1 MSDWQ
6 LYTHCGTEVFVS
18 SDCVS
23 FTRLVGYS
31 GGLQFGMTDSLGQL
45 DGFDDGI
52 ERGIKETS
60 TGAESSIAVR
70 RVVGDAGADI
80 VKTLCPID
88 NEGHGFMRAVYADGR
103 TLTAEGIFHSRNE
116 NPVDG
121 GSVQGFTFS
130 FSQQEPT
137 QED

>member
-1 MSDWQ
+1 MSDWDV
-6 LYTHCGTEVFVS
+6 YGHRGTEVFVS
-18 SDCVS
+18 SNGVT

-31 GGLQFGMTDSLGQL
+31 GGLQFGMTESLGQL

-60 TGAESSIAVR
+60 AGAESSIAVR
-70 RVVGDAGADI
+70 RVVGDAGAAI
-80 VKTLCPID
+80 VNTLCPID

-103 TLTAEGIFHSRNE
+103 TLTASGIFHSRNE

>member
-1 MSDWQ
+1 MSDWDV
-6 LYTHCGTEVFVS
+6 YGHRGTEVFVS
-18 SDCVS
+18 SDGVN
-23 FTRLVGYS
+23 FARLVGYS

-52 ERGIKETS
+52 ERQIKETS
-60 TGAESSIAVR
+60 AGAESSISVR
-70 RVVGDAGADI
+70 RVAVDAGAAI
-80 VKTLCPID
+80 VKTLCPLD
-88 NEGHGFMRAVYADGR
+88 NEGHGFMRAVYPDGR

-116 NPVDG
+116 NPVEG

>member
-1 MSDWQ
+1 MSDWTV
-6 LYTHCGTEVFVS
+6 YGHRGTEVFVS
-18 SDCVS
+18 DDGVT
-23 FTRLVGYS
+23 FARLVGYS
-31 GGLQFGMTDSLGQL
+31 GGLQFGMTDSLGDL
-45 DGFDDGI
+45 DGDDDGI
-52 ERGIKETS
+52 TRGIKETS

-70 RVVGDAGADI
+70 RVAGDAGAAI
-80 VKTLCPID
+80 VKALCPIGD
-88 NEGHGFMRAVYADGR
+88 EGHGSMRAVYPDGR

-116 NPVDG
+116 NPVEG

>member
-1 MSDWQ
+1 MSDWDV
-6 LYTHCGTEVFVS
+6 YGHRGTEVFVS
-18 SDCVS
+18 SDGVT

-31 GGLQFGMTDSLGQL
+31 GGLQFGMTESLGQL

-52 ERGIKETS
+52 TRGIKETS
-60 TGAESSIAVR
+60 AGAESSIAVR
-70 RVVGDAGADI
+70 RVVGDAGAAI

-88 NEGHGFMRAVYADGR
+88 NEGHGFMRAVYADDR
-103 TLTAEGIFHSRNE
+103 TLTASGIFHSRNE